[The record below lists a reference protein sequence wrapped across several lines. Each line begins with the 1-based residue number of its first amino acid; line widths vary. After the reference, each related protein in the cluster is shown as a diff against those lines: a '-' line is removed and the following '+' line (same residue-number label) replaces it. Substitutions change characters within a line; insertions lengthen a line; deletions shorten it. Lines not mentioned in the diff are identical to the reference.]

1 MGIYPENAVV
11 NAIFWLSTGLK
22 VPESVDPHDGV
33 LAWATE
39 LRKSLGRLKDPRFVK
54 DMAADVA
61 KIQSQVAWDKKGQD
75 LPAAKEGCL
84 IVNNLWK

>member
-1 MGIYPENAVV
+1 MGIYPGNAVV

-22 VPESVDPHDGV
+22 VPSDLDPHDSV

-39 LRKSLGRLKDPRFVK
+39 LRKSLRKRKDPRFIK
-54 DMAADVA
+54 DMVADLA
-61 KIQSQVAWDKKGQD
+61 KIQSQIAWNKEGQD

-84 IVNNLWK
+84 SVNNQWK